1 MHDYS
6 AIFAQRARQ
15 YHYAMQTY
23 PDARNAEFRAALQAL
38 PVDAVDILDV
48 PSGGGYLQ
56 RHLPAGTRLAA
67 CDFSA
72 GFANAAVPLAPP
84 GKLPFAE
91 AGFDAVVSL
100 TGLHHVDAHEQDAF
114 LRECRR
120 ILRPGGRLLI
130 GEVATGSAVDAFLN
144 GFVHAHNSQ
153 GHEGVFFDD
162 AFLPRLQQAGFGDCT
177 MQTCDYGWQF
187 PDWNAAVFFCR
198 NLFGIDRA
206 DDDTLRRG
214 LEAQLGAHDT
224 GNGVT
229 LPWQLLFFRADK
241 PH

>member
-15 YHYAMQTY
+15 YHHAMQTY

-38 PVDAVDILDV
+38 PADALDILDV

-56 RHLPAGTRLAA
+56 RHLPAGTRLVT

-72 GFANAAVPLAPP
+72 GFANAAVPLAQP
-84 GKLPFAE
+84 GKLPYAD
-91 AGFDAVVSL
+91 ARFDTVLSL
-100 TGLHHVDAHEQDAF
+100 TGLHHVDAPEQNAF
-114 LRECRR
+114 LHECRR
-120 ILRPGGRLLI
+120 VLRPGGRLVI
-130 GEVATGSAVDAFLN
+130 GEVAAGSPVDAFLN
-144 GFVHAHNSQ
+144 GFVDAHNSQ

-162 AFLPRLQQAGFGDCT
+162 RFLQRLQDAGFSGCT
-177 MQTCDYGWQF
+177 MALCDYTWQF

-206 DDDTLRRG
+206 DDTTLRRG
-214 LEAQLGAHDT
+214 LETHLGAQETAD
-224 GNGVT
+224 GVQ
-229 LPWQLLFFRADK
+229 LPWQLLFFRAEA
-241 PH
+241 PY